1 MASSKTGQ
9 KQSLARVPV
18 DQARRQALAILAG
31 VGLASIPGL
40 GQAVSAPIDPARFKA
55 GREYLQLDPP
65 QPTQA
70 GNGQVEVL
78 EFFWYGCG
86 HCNEL
91 EPHLGA
97 WLKQMP
103 EGTQFRRIPAAL
115 NSTWSFHAQLYYSA
129 EVLKV
134 LDALHLAIFEH
145 IHRDRKPLNT
155 LKQAEPLFAT
165 AGVDGEALR
174 KTFESFGVQ
183 TAVARAR
190 QVTEG
195 YGINSVPTL
204 AVDGHYLTSASRTQG
219 YPGLFAVLNHLID
232 VRKDARRAS

>member
-1 MASSKTGQ
+1 MASSDAGNPNHVGP
-9 KQSLARVPV
+9 SV
-18 DQARRQALAILAG
+18 DQARRQALAGLAG
-31 VGLASIPGL
+31 GALALIPTL
-40 GQAVSAPIDPARFKA
+40 GHAVSAPINPALFKA
-55 GREYLQLDPP
+55 GREYLELDPP

-70 GNGQVEVL
+70 SGERIEVL

-86 HCNEL
+86 HCYEL
-91 EPHLGA
+91 EPHLGE
-97 WLKQMP
+97 WLKELP
-103 EGTQFRRIPAAL
+103 EGIQFRRIPAAL
-115 NSTWSFHAQLYYSA
+115 NSTWSFHAQLFYSA

-134 LDALHLAIFEH
+134 LDALHLGIFEH
-145 IHRDRKPLNT
+145 MHRHRRPLNT
-155 LKQAEPLFAT
+155 LKQAEPLFASV
-165 AGVDGEALR
+165 GVDAEALR

-195 YGINSVPTL
+195 YGISSVPTL

-219 YPGLFAVLNHLID
+219 YPGLFAVLDHLIV